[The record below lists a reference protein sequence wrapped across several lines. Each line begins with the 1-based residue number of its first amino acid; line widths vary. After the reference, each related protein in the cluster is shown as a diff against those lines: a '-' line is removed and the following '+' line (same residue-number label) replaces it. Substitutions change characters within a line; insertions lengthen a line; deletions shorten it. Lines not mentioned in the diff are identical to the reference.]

1 MFLFLDFQ
9 NKQEQFSFFFFWRR
23 SEKYLKKM
31 TLMIFLVMLIMESA
45 TEKLC
50 PLRASIDVLEG
61 EYFFLCYLESRQEHF
76 QEEAYTVNWYKESAG
91 KQQLIKE
98 TRRIVSQMNFLEFW
112 PAELSD
118 SGNYSVIHSNG
129 KRNFTVQ
136 KWTLNVL
143 ERNKSSCF
151 NENHLTTEI
160 KSAGI
165 GHSLKCSDLSVNE
178 NDSITWYKDCKK
190 YEHETEREVN
200 FRALTVQNSGI
211 YTCKILIS
219 HEGTIYYSTNTIKL
233 VVEEDAPEAFSL
245 EIVGHHEEIETE
257 IGKEKILNCTGFLGY
272 YMQEDASLYWLINQ
286 TFPEQC
292 TDIPENEPS
301 ICEEELKKLQ
311 LGNKFYITR
320 LLRIKKVRDEDMHH
334 NFTCMLQADESTQMK
349 IVKLKKGKTQDLPVH
364 IFTTGMVLALLF
376 PFVAV
381 AVVFVFVMFRVD
393 FVLFYRSICRR
404 DDTAGDGKEYD
415 AFVSYLKDCVS
426 PIEEEREFALKIL
439 PMILEEN
446 FGYKLCIFERDVFA
460 GGAFVDDIHSFIDK
474 SRRLIIILSQNYISD
489 RAIYELESG
498 LHKALVERKT
508 KIILIEY
515 TPIRDYNFLPESLSL
530 LPSKRVVKWKKDKS
544 LPVNSRF
551 WKNLRYLMPAKPIKI
566 KTTGHY
572 NNLDLGSKTA

>member
-1 MFLFLDFQ
+1 
-9 NKQEQFSFFFFWRR
+9 
-23 SEKYLKKM
+23 M
-31 TLMIFLVMLIMESA
+31 TLIIFFVMLIMESA
-45 TEKLC
+45 AAKLC
-50 PLRASIDVLEG
+50 PLRASIDILEG
-61 EYFFLCYLESRQEHF
+61 EYFFLCYLESRQERF
-76 QEEAYTVNWYKESAG
+76 QEEGYTINWYKETAG

-98 TRRIVSQMNFLEFW
+98 THRIVSQMNFLEFW

-118 SGNYSVIHSNG
+118 SGDYSVIHSNG
-129 KRNFTVQ
+129 KQNVTIQ

-160 KSAGI
+160 KSAGV
-165 GHSLKCSDLSVNE
+165 GHSLKCNDLSVYE
-178 NDSITWYKDCKK
+178 NDSITWYKDCKN
-190 YEHETEREVN
+190 YEHETERELN
-200 FRALTVQNSGI
+200 FRSLTVQNSGI

-219 HEGTIYYSTNTIKL
+219 REGTIYHSTNTIKL
-233 VVEEDAPEAFSL
+233 VVEEDAPEAFTL

-257 IGKEKILNCTGFLGY
+257 IGKEEILNCTGFLGN
-272 YMQEDASLYWLINQ
+272 YMKEDASLYWLINQ

-292 TDIPENEPS
+292 TGIPENEPS

-334 NFTCMLQADESTQMK
+334 NFTCMLQADESTRIK

-381 AVVFVFVMFRVD
+381 ALAFVFVMFRVD

-446 FGYKLCIFERDVFA
+446 FGYKLCIFERDVFP
-460 GGAFVDDIHSFIDK
+460 GG
-474 SRRLIIILSQNYISD
+474 
-489 RAIYELESG
+489 ES
-498 LHKALVERKT
+498 KMIPRENFSECQPK
-508 KIILIEY
+508 LIEKIML
-515 TPIRDYNFLPESLSL
+515 TFWWILTLFISGVEVREIH
-530 LPSKRVVKWKKDKS
+530 
-544 LPVNSRF
+544 LPVH
-551 WKNLRYLMPAKPIKI
+551 LLI
-566 KTTGHY
+566 T
-572 NNLDLGSKTA
+572 

>member
-1 MFLFLDFQ
+1 
-9 NKQEQFSFFFFWRR
+9 
-23 SEKYLKKM
+23 M
-31 TLMIFLVMLIMESA
+31 TLIIFFVMLITKSA

-61 EYFFLCYLESRQEHF
+61 EYFFLCYLGSRQEHF
-76 QEEAYTVNWYKESAG
+76 QEEACTITWYKESAG

-98 TRRIVSQMNFLEFW
+98 THRIVSQKNFLEFW

-129 KRNFTVQ
+129 KQNFTVQ

-160 KSAGI
+160 KSAGT
-165 GHSLKCSDLSVNE
+165 GHSLKCNDLSVYE
-178 NDSITWYKDCKK
+178 NDSVTWYKDCKN
-190 YEHETEREVN
+190 YEHATERELN
-200 FRALTVQNSGI
+200 FRTLTVQNSGI

-219 HEGTIYYSTNTIKL
+219 HEGKIYHSTNTIKL
-233 VVEEDAPEAFSL
+233 VVEEDASEAVTL

-257 IGKEKILNCTGFLGY
+257 IGKEEILNCTGFLGY

-286 TFPEQC
+286 TFPEPC
-292 TDIPENEPS
+292 TGIPENEPS

-320 LLRIKKVRDEDMHH
+320 LLRIKKIREKDMHH
-334 NFTCMLQADESTQMK
+334 NFTCMLQADESTQIR

-364 IFTTGMVLALLF
+364 TFTTGMVLALLF

-381 AVVFVFVMFRVD
+381 AVVSVFVIFRVD
-393 FVLFYRSICRR
+393 FVLFYRYVCRR

-426 PIEEEREFALKIL
+426 PIDEEREFALKIL

-446 FGYKLCIFERDVFA
+446 FGYKLCIFERDIFP

-474 SRRLIIILSQNYISD
+474 SRRLIIILSQNYVSD

-515 TPIRDYNFLPESLSL
+515 MPISDYNFLPESLSL
-530 LPSKRVVKWKKDKS
+530 LPSRRVVKWKKEKS

-566 KTTGHY
+566 KTKGHY
-572 NNLDLGSKTA
+572 NNLDLGSEAAQPWIEGCDFNAIV

>member
-1 MFLFLDFQ
+1 MCLFTP
-9 NKQEQFSFFFFWRR
+9 FS
-23 SEKYLKKM
+23 K
-31 TLMIFLVMLIMESA
+31 
-45 TEKLC
+45 EKLC

-61 EYFFLCYLESRQEHF
+61 EYFFLCYLGSRHEHF
-76 QEEAYTVNWYKESAG
+76 QEEACTITWYKESAG

-98 TRRIVSQMNFLEFW
+98 THRIVSQKNFLEFW

-129 KRNFTVQ
+129 KQNFTVQ

-160 KSAGI
+160 KSAGT
-165 GHSLKCSDLSVNE
+165 GHSLKCNDLSLYE
-178 NDSITWYKDCKK
+178 NDSVTWYKDCKT
-190 YEHETEREVN
+190 YEHATERELN
-200 FRALTVQNSGI
+200 FRTLTVQNSGI

-219 HEGTIYYSTNTIKL
+219 HEGKIYHSTNTIKL
-233 VVEEDAPEAFSL
+233 VVEEDASEAVTL

-257 IGKEKILNCTGFLGY
+257 IGKEEILNCTGFLGY

-286 TFPEQC
+286 TFPEPC
-292 TDIPENEPS
+292 TGIPENEPS

-320 LLRIKKVRDEDMHH
+320 LLRIKKIREKDMHH
-334 NFTCMLQADESTQMK
+334 NFTCMLQADESTQ
-349 IVKLKKGKTQDLPVH
+349 IRTVKLKKGKTRDLPVH

-381 AVVFVFVMFRVD
+381 AVVFVFVIFRVD
-393 FVLFYRSICRR
+393 FVLFYRYVCRR

-426 PIEEEREFALKIL
+426 PIDEEREFALKIL

-446 FGYKLCIFERDVFA
+446 FGYKLCIFERDIFP

-474 SRRLIIILSQNYISD
+474 SRRLIIILSQNYVSD

-515 TPIRDYNFLPESLSL
+515 MPISDYSFLPESLSL
-530 LPSKRVVKWKKDKS
+530 LPSRRVVKWKKEKS

-566 KTTGHY
+566 KTKGHY
-572 NNLDLGSKTA
+572 NNLDLGSKSPQPWIEGCDFNAIV

>member
-1 MFLFLDFQ
+1 MILII
-9 NKQEQFSFFFFWRR
+9 FF
-23 SEKYLKKM
+23 
-31 TLMIFLVMLIMESA
+31 VMLIVESA

-61 EYFFLCYLESRQEHF
+61 EYFFLCYLGSRQEHF
-76 QEEAYTVNWYKESAG
+76 QEEACTITWYKESAG

-98 TRRIVSQMNFLEFW
+98 TDRIVSQKNFLEFW

-129 KRNFTVQ
+129 KQNFTVQ

-160 KSAGI
+160 KSAGT
-165 GHSLKCSDLSVNE
+165 GHSLKCNDLSVYE
-178 NDSITWYKDCKK
+178 NDSVTWYKDCEN
-190 YEHETEREVN
+190 YEHETETELN
-200 FRALTVQNSGI
+200 FRTLTVQNSGI

-219 HEGTIYYSTNTIKL
+219 HEGKIYHSTNTIKL
-233 VVEEDAPEAFSL
+233 VVEEDASEAVTL

-257 IGKEKILNCTGFLGY
+257 IGKEEILNCTSFLGY

-286 TFPEQC
+286 TFPEPC
-292 TDIPENEPS
+292 TGIPENEPS

-311 LGNKFYITR
+311 LGNKFYVTR
-320 LLRIKKVRDEDMHH
+320 LLRIKKIREEDMHH
-334 NFTCMLQADESTQMK
+334 NFTCMLQADESTQIR

-381 AVVFVFVMFRVD
+381 AVVFVFVIFRVD
-393 FVLFYRSICRR
+393 FVLFYRYVCRR

-426 PIEEEREFALKIL
+426 PIDEEREFALKIL

-446 FGYKLCIFERDVFA
+446 FGYKLCIFERDIFP

-515 TPIRDYNFLPESLSL
+515 MPISDYNFLPESLSL
-530 LPSKRVVKWKKDKS
+530 LPSRRVVKWKKEKS

-566 KTTGHY
+566 KTKGHY
-572 NNLDLGSKTA
+572 NNLDLGSESAQPWIESCDFNAIV